1 MNLEK
6 PFKLR
11 ETDNR
16 VLDAPLVVLDTVL
29 ELTCLVGASL
39 TATFASISI
48 CEWVVSRGTSQN
60 SRRDL
65 LEVRYQPSP
74 YEPHFT

>member
-48 CEWVVSRGTSQN
+48 
-60 SRRDL
+60 
-65 LEVRYQPSP
+65 
-74 YEPHFT
+74 